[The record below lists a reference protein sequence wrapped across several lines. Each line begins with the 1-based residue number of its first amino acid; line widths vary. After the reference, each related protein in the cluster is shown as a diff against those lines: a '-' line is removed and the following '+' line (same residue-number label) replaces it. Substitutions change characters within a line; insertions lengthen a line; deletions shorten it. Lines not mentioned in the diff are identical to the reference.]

1 MSLELKNG
9 EAAPEAEEESPRK
22 RRLQLSDW
30 GTVRRVLVFA
40 RPFRT
45 HIIAA
50 LAVGVVAGFLT
61 ALNLMA
67 LIPVLD
73 IIFDEKTEEKLAAV
87 DRRIDELASRVE
99 AQQNVFL
106 RFEPWIEM
114 KKDEL
119 RYSWTAW
126 VLDQQERVIYI
137 MAGLLV
143 TAQII
148 KSLLQYVSR
157 YVLQR
162 SFFLAVLGMKKDL
175 YRRCLALDLPQ
186 FQKLTS
192 GDLISRL
199 NNDMRAVRQVF
210 TSMVGDILLAPITI
224 LFLIVA
230 MFILNWQLTLI
241 AMVGL
246 PLVVFPITYFGR
258 RLRKMGRRDEEEE
271 AKVLDFTQETIQG
284 LMIVK
289 AFAGERR
296 EIRKFSEMTRHIA
309 QRQIRRERVRLYG
322 EPFVEIT
329 ASFAMAIVVCVGAYL
344 IMKSDAAGMSP
355 TEFLVYLA
363 IMSRFYPPVKR
374 ISNTFIKAQK
384 GLASAERIF
393 EIIDLQPAI
402 VQKPGARDL
411 APFSSRIEFEN
422 VSFAYEKDGEPAL
435 KDFNLVIPK
444 GRKVAFV
451 GKTGAGK
458 STVARLIP
466 RFYDVTEGRILIDG
480 HDIRDVTFRSLRRQI
495 AVVSQETI
503 LFADTVLNNIRY
515 GRVDATLEEV
525 EAASRAA
532 HAHEFIE
539 RLPLGYDTHIGER
552 GGQLSGGQRQ
562 RIAIARALLANTPI
576 LVFDEATSALDNES
590 EALVQDAIDR
600 LMRNRTV
607 VVIAH
612 RLSTVRKADEIVV
625 LERGEIVERGTHG
638 SLLEKSGRYAEL
650 LQREELA
657 PA

>member
-9 EAAPEAEEESPRK
+9 NPAEGGDERRGK
-22 RRLQLSDW
+22 RRLSLSDW
-30 GTVRRVLVFA
+30 ATVRRVLVYA
-40 RPFRT
+40 RTYRT
-45 HIIAA
+45 HIIGA

-73 IIFDEKTEEKLAAV
+73 VIFDEKTEEKLQAV
-87 DRRIDELASRVE
+87 DDRIDELAGRVE
-99 AQQNVFL
+99 TQPNVFL

-119 RYSWTAW
+119 RYRWTAW

-137 MAGLLV
+137 MAGILV
-143 TAQII
+143 GAQVI
-148 KSLLQYVSR
+148 KSLLQFLSR

-162 SFFLAVLGMKKDL
+162 SFFLAVLRMKKDL

-210 TSMVGDILLAPITI
+210 TSMVGDVLLQPITI

-241 AMVGL
+241 AMVAL
-246 PLVVFPITYFGR
+246 PLVVFPIGYFGR

-296 EIRKFSEMTRHIA
+296 EIRKFSEMTRRIA

-329 ASFAMAIVVCVGAYL
+329 ASIAMAIVVCVGAYL
-344 IMKSDAAGMSP
+344 ILKSDAAGMSP

-393 EIIDLQPAI
+393 EIIDMQPAI
-402 VQKPGARDL
+402 VQKSGARDL
-411 APFSSRIEFEN
+411 PSFASRIEFQE
-422 VSFAYEKDGEPAL
+422 VSFAYEKGGEPAL
-435 KDFNLVIPK
+435 KSFDLVIPK
-444 GRKVAFV
+444 GRKVALV

-458 STVARLIP
+458 STVARLLP
-466 RFYDVTEGRILIDG
+466 RFYDVTDGRILIDG

-539 RLPLGYDTHIGER
+539 RMPLGYDTHIGER

-562 RIAIARALLANTPI
+562 RLAIARALLANTPI

-607 VVIAH
+607 IVIAH

-625 LERGEIVERGTHG
+625 LERGEVVERGTHG